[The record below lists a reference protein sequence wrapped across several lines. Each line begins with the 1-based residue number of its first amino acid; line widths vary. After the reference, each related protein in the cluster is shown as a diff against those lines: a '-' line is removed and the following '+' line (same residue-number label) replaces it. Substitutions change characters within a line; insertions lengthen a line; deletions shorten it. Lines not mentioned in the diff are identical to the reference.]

1 MDYTKLTAKEL
12 AESTNLGRLENLI
25 SKLAKEA
32 ADEGSN
38 MLEFTFCPGTTLE
51 TVKEIYGR
59 FVAKGF
65 DVSYG
70 GIAANL
76 DEGDISVKSGDYSK
90 MQEDFFYTYSLLLR
104 W

>member
-1 MDYTKLTAKEL
+1 MDYTKLTAKDL
-12 AESTNLGRLENLI
+12 AESTNLGSLENLI
-25 SKLAKEA
+25 SKLAKET

-38 MLEFTFCPGTTLE
+38 MLEFAFCPGTTLK
-51 TVKEIYGR
+51 TVKEMYRR

-70 GIAANL
+70 GIAADLN
-76 DEGDISVKSGDYSK
+76 DGVISVKSEEYSK
-90 MQEDFFYTYSLLLR
+90 MQEDFFYSYSLLLR